1 MYTVAR
7 TVILYLSAT
16 QLKKN
21 KKQTKLEGQTHAH
34 AGFNYYHQCTM
45 MSQHNRNYTQIPQ
58 EMPDNNSQ
66 NKQYKQ
72 FNMWHPSAIAAGLV
86 TNVTQIKA

>member
-1 MYTVAR
+1 
-7 TVILYLSAT
+7 
-16 QLKKN
+16 
-21 KKQTKLEGQTHAH
+21 
-34 AGFNYYHQCTM
+34 M